1 MGVAIRALL
10 SSKDKKT
17 GWRDEA
23 EITPCTR
30 KTHQTTRKTL
40 RRCRSASNEALL
52 SVLQLERQIFKA
64 WKQQGEICETV
75 QSVSPWQLIWGFWP
89 AGRQATPIVRNLW
102 AEPSQGIISSDRED
116 NRICPSSSR
125 PVRAQGK
132 WEGHENAVINEIM
145 FIVKAGC
152 GSSHGGAQAA
162 LPINIDIPRRLMQKN
177 SAPSDTT
184 KSTSLD
190 IILGTKCTFL
200 FWRRFDALA
209 CTNWFSRFSTKND
222 Q

>member
-1 MGVAIRALL
+1 MGVAIRVLL

-89 AGRQATPIVRNLW
+89 AGRQATPIVRNLGARTRPLW
-102 AEPSQGIISSDRED
+102 PYSL
-116 NRICPSSSR
+116 RILVLFSLARLFIDIMLPVSGLYFNSR
-125 PVRAQGK
+125 PKSLQSK
-132 WEGHENAVINEIM
+132 
-145 FIVKAGC
+145 K
-152 GSSHGGAQAA
+152 SS
-162 LPINIDIPRRLMQKN
+162 LV
-177 SAPSDTT
+177 
-184 KSTSLD
+184 
-190 IILGTKCTFL
+190 
-200 FWRRFDALA
+200 
-209 CTNWFSRFSTKND
+209 
-222 Q
+222 

>member
-1 MGVAIRALL
+1 MYGAEPAHKIHTLGVAIRALL

-52 SVLQLERQIFKA
+52 SVLQLERQEFKV
-64 WKQQGEICETV
+64 WKQQGEICETM

-89 AGRQATPIVRNLW
+89 AGRQATPIVRNLQ
-102 AEPSQGIISSDRED
+102 AEPSHGIRSSDRKD
-116 NRICPSSSR
+116 NRIRRRSSR

-132 WEGHENAVINEIM
+132 WAGHENAVIDEIM
-145 FIVKAGC
+145 FIEKGGC

-162 LPINIDIPRRLMQKN
+162 LPKNIDISRRLVQKN
-177 SAPSDTT
+177 SAPSYTT
-184 KSTSLD
+184 TSTSLNN
-190 IILGTKCTFL
+190 ILGTKRTFL
-200 FWRRFDALA
+200 F
-209 CTNWFSRFSTKND
+209 
-222 Q
+222 